1 MKRFLTTGSAIGVLL
16 PPILALAHLTLAYA
30 LVELACAQER
40 VWLLHSVALLFVA
53 AALLATRWAW
63 RGTRLG
69 ANAADGSVSRARFF
83 SWVGSYTGI
92 LFSAVIVAQ
101 WLTVWVLSPCVG

>member
-30 LVELACAQER
+30 LVESACAQER
-40 VWLLHSVALLFVA
+40 VWLLHGVALLFLA

-63 RGTRLG
+63 RGTRSG
-69 ANAADGSVSRARFF
+69 THADGSVSRARSFT
-83 SWVGSYTGI
+83 WVGSYTGI

-101 WLTVWVLSPCVG
+101 WLTVWVLSPCVR